1 MAVDIKGRG
10 GNYMLGAWDGSP
22 GHAYFTAI
30 TLLHG
35 LFTFLTLAAMRT
47 LFYELTSNAAFVSH
61 RVAKR
66 VIIGFDVIILGAGFA
81 LLFVTAFAGGP
92 CCEGSLNTAGDMV
105 MAGVF
110 DATASYGFHY
120 FVFAGEVL
128 TIISSIFARKWARK
142 YDLGVPMANAMLT
155 VMTPLIVVKT
165 ILLIITTIVNYDGEI
180 HGTAYLTF
188 YVSIP
193 WRFAQVATAG
203 ALAWIIRTRAVRSG
217 VTDPAPKIQSTS
229 RVVEGDLEK

>member
-92 CCEGSLNTAGDMV
+92 CCEGSLCVYLTSFVGMNILAHRRSQEHRWRHGVRYSPRQPHSARVALTVACS

-142 YDLGVPMANAMLT
+142 YDLGVPVSSLSSTVTMPSLT
-155 VMTPLIVVKT
+155 ECRWP
-165 ILLIITTIVNYDGEI
+165 
-180 HGTAYLTF
+180 
-188 YVSIP
+188 
-193 WRFAQVATAG
+193 
-203 ALAWIIRTRAVRSG
+203 TRCS
-217 VTDPAPKIQSTS
+217 P
-229 RVVEGDLEK
+229 